1 VSAGL
6 RGLADT
12 IAGELTGLTAAL
24 DRHRAECEHRRREV
38 AAIRATLDRTSPEDA
53 AEALT
58 DLLGAVAEGV
68 VVLDDVVVPDSAGSG
83 CGLLRALEDAEPE
96 APLVLL
102 SSDPTVL
109 GWAIDLPAE
118 RGALVG
124 PSVVDVLV
132 PPTTSAPDAA
142 PAVVTSSTGDQR

>member
-1 VSAGL
+1 M
-6 RGLADT
+6 
-12 IAGELTGLTAAL
+12 
-24 DRHRAECEHRRREV
+24 
-38 AAIRATLDRTSPEDA
+38 
-53 AEALT
+53 
-58 DLLGAVAEGV
+58 AEGV
-68 VVLDDVVVPDSAGSG
+68 VVLDDVVVPDASGSG

-124 PSVVDVLV
+124 PSVVDVLA
-132 PPTTSAPDAA
+132 PPTTCAPDTA
-142 PAVVTSSTGDQR
+142 PAVVTSSTGDPR